1 MKTAKNGG
9 TKSAQTR
16 AEQIKSET
24 KKLVKIAQE
33 TDSELET
40 RRDAYRAYS
49 AALHRAVN
57 EGRVWRPDIIAR
69 LYPIILELNDELE
82 MIELEEAYFEAKDR
96 LDGLRQQI
104 KARVRCS
111 K

>member
-9 TKSAQTR
+9 AKSAR
-16 AEQIKSET
+16 AQEIKSET
-24 KKLVKIAQE
+24 KKLVKIAKE

-69 LYPIILELNDELE
+69 LYPIILELAESRPSSVTSLHPYGAALVSTNSAAPFFALE
-82 MIELEEAYFEAKDR
+82 
-96 LDGLRQQI
+96 
-104 KARVRCS
+104 
-111 K
+111 